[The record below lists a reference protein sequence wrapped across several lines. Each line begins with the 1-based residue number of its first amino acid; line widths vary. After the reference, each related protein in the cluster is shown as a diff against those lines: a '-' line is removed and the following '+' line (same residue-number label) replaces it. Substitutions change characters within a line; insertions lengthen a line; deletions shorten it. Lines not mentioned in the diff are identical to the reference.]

1 MRFIILIT
9 VLLSGCHSVVTTEDM
24 VRSRYLC
31 EKNNSALMYVVVTG
45 RSYKVRCS
53 NGGIYTLWK

>member
-1 MRFIILIT
+1 MKFIILIAI
-9 VLLSGCHSVVTTEDM
+9 LLSACHSVVTTEDM
-24 VRSRYLC
+24 INGRYIC
-31 EKNNSALMYVVVTG
+31 EKHNSALLYVLVTG